1 MQVEYRWIKA
11 LDYWSSLSW
20 GFVSGSS
27 RGINQ
32 LLVESG
38 CLIAANM
45 LNGQIEE
52 TKGSLAR
59 IVRELLARDWH
70 VKAMFTPRTANMA
83 ADSMAALGRNVP
95 LGLRIYDVPPR

>member
-1 MQVEYRWIKA
+1 M
-11 LDYWSSLSW
+11 
-20 GFVSGSS
+20 
-27 RGINQ
+27 
-32 LLVESG
+32 ESG
-38 CLIAANM
+38 CLIAVNM

-52 TKGSLAR
+52 TKGSLTR

-70 VKAMFTPRTANMA
+70 VKTMFTPRTVNMA

>member
-1 MQVEYRWIKA
+1 M
-11 LDYWSSLSW
+11 
-20 GFVSGSS
+20 
-27 RGINQ
+27 
-32 LLVESG
+32 
-38 CLIAANM
+38 IAVNM

-52 TKGSLAR
+52 TKGSLTR

-70 VKAMFTPRTANMA
+70 VKTMFTPRTVNMA